1 MLPYHSSD
9 ETCGY
14 STLRTGKPVWVYYSR
29 MSARACKQKDNE
41 VSARAARA
49 LYLHVPFCAS
59 KCRYCDFYSLP
70 INGDAGQRYVAAAKA
85 ELAARRDA
93 LAAPVDSIF
102 VGGGTPTVLGPEPL
116 RELLSAAGVFAGQA
130 TEFSVEANPGTIT
143 RPVADTLVE
152 CGVNRVTMGAQS
164 FRQEELDALGRT
176 HRPADVADAVAV
188 LRAAGVENVGLDL
201 MFGIPLQ
208 TPATWRD
215 SLDEAVAL
223 GVEHVSCYALSIEQ
237 GTPLEA
243 DCRAGRVT
251 EMPEST
257 QAECYATAISTLTQA
272 GLEHYEISNFARPG
286 RACLHNLTYWRNEP
300 YLGVGPAAA
309 SYLGGVRRT
318 NCSDLEAWM
327 QAVEAGLAPPG
338 RAEQLGGRE
347 AMAETAMLGLRM
359 TQGIS
364 LPDFMDRFGQDLLD
378 AFPATIGRY
387 RELGALL
394 VTDSHVR
401 IRPDHL
407 VVSDTILADL
417 LAEA

>member
-1 MLPYHSSD
+1 
-9 ETCGY
+9 
-14 STLRTGKPVWVYYSR
+14 
-29 MSARACKQKDNE
+29 MSAKACKQKDHE
-41 VSARAARA
+41 VSAPVARA

-59 KCRYCDFYSLP
+59 KCRYCDFYSLS
-70 INGDAGQRYVAAAKA
+70 AGTEDRARYVAAAKT

-93 LAAPVDSIF
+93 LATPVDSIF
-102 VGGGTPTVLGPEPL
+102 VGGGTPTVLGPELL
-116 RELLSAAGVFAGQA
+116 RELLSGAGEFAGQA

-143 RPVADTLVE
+143 QPVADALVE
-152 CGVNRVTMGAQS
+152 CGVNRITIGAQS
-164 FRQEELDALGRT
+164 FRQEELTALGRT
-176 HRPADVADAVAV
+176 HRPTDVAEAVAV
-188 LRAAGVENVGLDL
+188 LRAAGIGNVGLDL

-208 TPATWRD
+208 TPATWRG

-223 GVEHVSCYALSIEQ
+223 GVEHVSCYALSVEK

-251 EMPEST
+251 QMREAD
-257 QAECYATAISTLTQA
+257 QAECYREVMSTLTQA
-272 GLEHYEISNFARPG
+272 GFEHYEISNFARPG
-286 RACLHNLTYWRNEP
+286 RACLHNLTYWRNEA

-318 NCSDLEAWM
+318 NCSDLAAWT
-327 QAVEAGLAPPG
+327 QAVEAGLTPPG
-338 RAEQLGGRE
+338 QAERLRGRE
-347 AMAETAMLGLRM
+347 AMAETAMLGLRI

-364 LPDFMDRFGQDLLD
+364 LQGFMDRFGQNFLEV
-378 AFPATIGRY
+378 FPATIGRY

-394 VTDSHVR
+394 VTDSHIR
-401 IRPDHL
+401 IHPDRL

>member
-9 ETCGY
+9 EICGY
-14 STLRTGKPVWVYYSR
+14 STLRTGKPVLVHYSR
-29 MSARACKQKDNE
+29 MSAKACKKKDYE
-41 VSARAARA
+41 VSAPPARA

-70 INGDAGQRYVAAAKA
+70 IDGQARPPYVAAAKA
-85 ELAARRDA
+85 ELAAHRDA

-102 VGGGTPTVLGPEPL
+102 VGGGTPTVLGPELL
-116 RELLSAAGVFAGQA
+116 RELLSAAGEFAGQA

-143 RPVADTLVE
+143 PAVADAIAS

-164 FRQEELDALGRT
+164 FHPEELAALGRI
-176 HRPADVADAVAV
+176 HQPADIADAVGV
-188 LRAAGVENVGLDL
+188 LRTAGIENIGLDL

-208 TPATWRD
+208 TPTTWRD
-215 SLDEAVAL
+215 SLAEAVAL
-223 GVEHVSCYALSIEQ
+223 GVEHLSCYGLSVEE
-237 GTPLEA
+237 GTPLAA

-251 EMPEST
+251 EMPEAV
-257 QAECYATAISTLTQA
+257 QAECYRTAISTLTQA

-309 SYLGGVRRT
+309 SYLDGVRRT
-318 NCSDLEAWM
+318 NCSDLAAWM
-327 QAVEAGLAPPG
+327 QAVEGGLTPPG
-338 RAEQLGGRE
+338 HAEKLEGRE
-347 AMAETAMLGLRM
+347 AMAETAMLGLRL

-364 LPDFMDRFGQDLLD
+364 LQGFTDRFGLHLPDV
-378 AFPATIGRY
+378 FPAAIRRY
-387 RELGALL
+387 LDSGALL
-394 VTDSHVR
+394 LTDSHLR
-401 IRPDHL
+401 IHPDRL

>member
-1 MLPYHSSD
+1 
-9 ETCGY
+9 
-14 STLRTGKPVWVYYSR
+14 
-29 MSARACKQKDNE
+29 MSAKACKQKDHE
-41 VSARAARA
+41 VSAPVARA

-70 INGDAGQRYVAAAKA
+70 LDREAGQRYVTAAKT
-85 ELAARRDA
+85 ELAARRNA

-102 VGGGTPTVLGPEPL
+102 VGGGTPTVLGPELL
-116 RELLSAAGVFAGQA
+116 RELLSAVGAFAGQA

-143 RPVADTLVE
+143 QPIADALAA

-164 FRQEELDALGRT
+164 FRQEELAALGRI
-176 HRPADVADAVAV
+176 HRPADVAEAVAI

-208 TPATWRD
+208 TSATWRD
-215 SLDEAVAL
+215 SLAEAVAL
-223 GVEHVSCYALSIEQ
+223 GVQHVSCYGLSVEQ

-243 DCRAGRVT
+243 DCHAGRVT
-251 EMPEST
+251 EMSET
-257 QAECYATAISTLTQA
+257 AQAECYQEAISTLTQA
-272 GLEHYEISNFARPG
+272 GFEHYEISNFARPG
-286 RACLHNLTYWRNEP
+286 RACLTNLTYWRNEP

-327 QAVEAGLAPPG
+327 QAVEAGLTPPG
-338 RAEQLGGRE
+338 SAERLGGRD

-364 LPDFMDRFGQDLLD
+364 LQGFMDRFGPNILEV
-378 AFPATIGRY
+378 FPVTIGRY

-394 VTDSHVR
+394 VTDSHIR
-401 IRPDHL
+401 IHPDRL